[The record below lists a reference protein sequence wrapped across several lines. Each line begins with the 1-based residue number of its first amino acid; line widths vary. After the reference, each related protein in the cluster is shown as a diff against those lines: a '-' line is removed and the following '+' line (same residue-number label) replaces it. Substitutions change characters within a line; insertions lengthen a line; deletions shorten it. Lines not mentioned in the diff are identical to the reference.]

1 MQIDDL
7 TIGEAKQLAA
17 MLAQSE
23 SQPTSPH
30 IGKKCVIRTYASGVH
45 FGELVSVHGRHVE
58 LKNARRLYRWHA
70 IGGIS
75 LSEVA
80 RNGIHHK
87 GSKVCRIVPEHSILD
102 GLEVIPADAD
112 ACLSIMTAEVYAP

>member
-1 MQIDDL
+1 MKRDEL
-7 TIGEAKQLAA
+7 LLAA
-17 MLAQSE
+17 RLAQSE
-23 SQPTSPH
+23 SQPASPH

-45 FGELVSVHGRHVE
+45 FGELVSLHGRRVE
-58 LKNARRLYRWHA
+58 LKNARRLYRWKA

-87 GSKVCRIVPEHSILD
+87 ASKVCCIVPEHSILD
-102 GLEVIPADAD
+102 GLEVIPASAD
-112 ACLSIMTAEVYAP
+112 ACSLIMNAEVYTP